1 MVLKHLTEHKRMKAK
16 KMNKMVHNCRKH
28 RFATA
33 EEKRE
38 MGGKERMGEKTE
50 ERGRKGEELNMY

>member
-1 MVLKHLTEHKRMKAK
+1 
-16 KMNKMVHNCRKH
+16 MNKMVHNCRKH